1 MVAIETLFENAIDK
15 YFDKFEL
22 YCMSQIFVLPH
33 QGRVLMPHYEVNAFL
48 YTYILNL

>member
-1 MVAIETLFENAIDK
+1 MNAIETLFENAIDK

-33 QGRVLMPHYEVNAFL
+33 QGRVILPHYEVTFGFFVL
-48 YTYILNL
+48 KI